1 MGVGLSAGNHL
12 WSIGTGEFFHA
23 FFSTV
28 TARLE
33 PDGWGTRFPAVMK
46 ELYRGELD
54 PESAELALAELDR
67 IRAELRRFSPSDVV
81 WDAADRARRPPWG
94 DEIAE
99 DITDLSNYFV
109 TDEGQDPFDVLTRAL
124 GYATRAAV
132 PVRVQ

>member
-1 MGVGLSAGNHL
+1 M
-12 WSIGTGEFFHA
+12 
-23 FFSTV
+23 
-28 TARLE
+28 
-33 PDGWGTRFPAVMK
+33 
-46 ELYRGELD
+46 
-54 PESAELALAELDR
+54 
-67 IRAELRRFSPSDVV
+67 V

-94 DEIAE
+94 DRIAE

>member
-1 MGVGLSAGNHL
+1 MGVGLNAGNHL
-12 WSIGTGEFFHA
+12 WSIGTGKFFHA

-67 IRAELRRFSPSDVV
+67 IRAELRRFPPSDVV

-109 TDEGQDPFDVLTRAL
+109 TDEGQDLFDVLTRAL